1 LVNYIYNFGRSQLMA
16 RDTVVLPA
24 TRIPRR
30 LWLHLEEIMRNKM
43 FTSKT
48 ELIKEA
54 LREYVERHRKETTKS
69 NFNLIDASITLEEGR
84 AEDKRREEELLEW
97 TEKLRPRR

>member
-1 LVNYIYNFGRSQLMA
+1 MA

-30 LWLHLEEIMRNKM
+30 LWLHLEEIMKNKM

-48 ELIKEA
+48 DLIKEA
-54 LREYVERHRKETTKS
+54 LREYADRHREEIPKS
-69 NFNLIDASITLEEGR
+69 DFNLIDASITMEEGR
-84 AEDKRREEELLEW
+84 AEDKRIEEELLEW
-97 TEKLRPRR
+97 TEKLRPRQ

>member
-1 LVNYIYNFGRSQLMA
+1 MVNFIYSPSRLRTMA

-24 TRIPRR
+24 TRIPHR
-30 LWLHLEEIMRNKM
+30 LWLHLEQIMKNKM
-43 FTSKT
+43 FTNKT

-54 LREYVERHRKETTKS
+54 LREYADRHREEMAKPD
-69 NFNLIDASITLEEGR
+69 FNLIEASITMQEGR

-97 TEKLRPRR
+97 TEKLRPR